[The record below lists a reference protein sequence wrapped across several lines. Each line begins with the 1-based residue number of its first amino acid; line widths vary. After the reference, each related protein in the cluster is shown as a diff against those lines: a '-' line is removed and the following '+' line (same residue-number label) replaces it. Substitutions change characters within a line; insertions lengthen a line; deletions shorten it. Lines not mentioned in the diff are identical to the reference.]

1 MSKMWTRRLSACF
14 HSFLILHPLSP
25 LETGTIPC
33 SGSAKDPT
41 APRGHHLPQTAPK
54 LWMRP
59 DVVSKRCSIERHP
72 SQVALCTS
80 HSKKMILSP
89 EHLIVCALL
98 PLHARSRGI
107 FRSFHE
113 EPYLSPTP
121 AGLLTPQTS
130 LSREVSLA
138 LKGRTRTPM
147 GKNSPGH
154 SLHAKQNS

>member
-1 MSKMWTRRLSACF
+1 MWTRRLSACF

-25 LETGTIPC
+25 PETGTSPS
-33 SGSAKDPT
+33 SGSADNPT

-59 DVVSKRCSIERHP
+59 VVSKWCSIERHP
-72 SQVALCTS
+72 SQVALCVS
-80 HSKKMILSP
+80 HSKKMIFVPRAPHCLCSA
-89 EHLIVCALL
+89 ALTCNW
-98 PLHARSRGI
+98 SI
-107 FRSFHE
+107 FHSFHE

-138 LKGRTRTPM
+138 LKGKTHTPM
-147 GKNSPGH
+147 GKNSPGN
-154 SLHAKQNS
+154 SLHAK